1 MNSHSKL
8 LCASISVE
16 TLRALCLTVAQ
27 FFYMT
32 CWERMD
38 YLIVTEAFDLVED
51 DVHWSKR
58 SEPGLPPFEV
68 YLPVLQK
75 LQEKY
80 PNLKLVFEIGTGSMT
95 DLVTN
100 SSKMSLFLMHGFML
114 KIVNLIEKSFGEAC
128 VLINTREAPVL
139 SAAFAENVV
148 WFDKCD
154 LWLKYD
160 PKWGMRHYGAKS
172 QLPRF
177 KKVLLNTNHQME
189 FATKRLCDS
198 QPASMLKYGLDN
210 GVSNLY
216 NQLSELRLLPL
227 NKILFEVDT
236 RVLLMIP
243 AEAKKK
249 TFKYVC
255 DYYTVSYQAATNLVH
270 QNSYKELK
278 HIVGDNDEPLERFT
292 NLNGTQGCGYMYSNG
307 NLLCYEDEPH
317 IRSKLSTLK
326 SIGPIGGFVSG
337 DLGYD
342 CYSTLLVPNTVASS
356 APRAYESVF
365 NLCHQAVVDSDDVS
379 VFPHNVDEQF
389 ENNEKQD
396 NDVQDTTNDQ
406 NKTSKTGL

>member
-8 LCASISVE
+8 LCATISVQ

-27 FFYMT
+27 FFSMT

-38 YLIVTEAFDLVED
+38 YLIVTEAFDLVD
-51 DVHWSKR
+51 GKDVHWNTR
-58 SEPGLPPFEV
+58 NEAGLPPFEV

-75 LQEKY
+75 LKEKY

-100 SSKMSLFLMHGFML
+100 SSKMSLMLLHNFMV
-114 KIVNLIEKSFGEAC
+114 KVVNLIEKNFGETC
-128 VLINTREAPVL
+128 IILINTREAPTL

-154 LWLKYD
+154 VWLKYD
-160 PKWGMRHYGAKS
+160 PKWGMKRYGAKS

-177 KKVLLNTNHQME
+177 KKVLLNTNHQLE
-189 FATKRLCDS
+189 FVTKHLCDS

-227 NKILFEVDT
+227 NKILFEIDT
-236 RVLLMIP
+236 RVLLMVP
-243 AEAKKK
+243 VEAKKK
-249 TFKYVC
+249 LFKYVC
-255 DYYTVSYQAATNLVH
+255 DYYTVSYQAATNLVY
-270 QNSYKELK
+270 QNSYK
-278 HIVGDNDEPLERFT
+278 DNTDEPLERFT
-292 NLNGTQGCGYMYSNG
+292 SLNGTQGCGYMYANG
-307 NLLCYEDEPH
+307 NLLCYEDETH
-317 IRSKLSTLK
+317 IKSKLSVLK
-326 SIGPIGGFVSG
+326 STGPIGGFVSG

-342 CYSTLLVPNTVASS
+342 CYATLLTPNNVSS
-356 APRAYESVF
+356 SSPRAFESVF
-365 NLCHQAVVDSDDVS
+365 NLCHQAIVDSDDVS
-379 VFPHNVDEQF
+379 VVPGNVDEQF

-396 NDVQDTTNDQ
+396 SDVQDTTNDQ